1 LKKSSFLDR
10 KGYDEKKN
18 NKTTSLQQL
27 FWASVR
33 FSGITGTHQFSSK
46 PKIEGSYTISK

>member
-1 LKKSSFLDR
+1 MVNFTTTTEVKPTEKISHKELKKSSFLDR

-27 FWASVR
+27 F
-33 FSGITGTHQFSSK
+33 
-46 PKIEGSYTISK
+46 